1 VRAFPRPEEEERYTV
16 ADRFP
21 QLEDDP
27 LPLPA
32 QLPEELRQIIMSGLR
47 RQPEDRPTAAEMAMA
62 FEPLMAKLPHRFVMT
77 KAGWAGM
84 AD

>member
-1 VRAFPRPEEEERYTV
+1 VAEERYSL

-27 LPLPA
+27 LPLPPHVPDEV
-32 QLPEELRQIIMSGLR
+32 QQIIMSGLR
-47 RQPEDRPTAAEMAMA
+47 RRQEDRPTASEMAMA
-62 FEPLMAKLPHRFVMT
+62 FQPLVAKVPHRFVMT
-77 KAGWAGM
+77 KAGWAGQ